1 MAASVTTPPGV
12 LDGRQVRKLTR
23 RSSAHRADTTLMAR
37 VMDAW
42 STIASV
48 GIGLAVL
55 GGWLASLRVDIA
67 TRSPTAGAGLPGTVT
82 VAVAA
87 VVAVAGLVSLLDRL
101 GPISASPAAAA
112 WWLPLPAGRRGLLRG
127 ELVRLT
133 GTGLVVTAVTAAT
146 LSLALADTTSSGT
159 VGTVLGATATAGA
172 LVGAVVLLQTRGRGG
187 RLAPAA
193 GAVAAAVS
201 AAGIACAAVPA
212 ALGAVADSSWGL
224 PSPGPLEIT
233 GVASVAVLLLAL
245 ADRGL
250 GRLGAGQLRAVGAT
264 SSYAAASAL
273 SLDTRELGRALA
285 AVPRRP
291 PRRSLRFRRVRRPWQ
306 AIVAADLA
314 LIGRSPGQ
322 VGRLVVAAALVVL
335 AARTDGI
342 DRLPVVVW
350 AGLVLGWLAAA
361 VAVGSPARSAQ
372 AQPALDRL
380 LPLSTAGLI
389 GARAVTPALL
399 LTVMCGASGA
409 LVGLGSGA
417 AGAWAALALAA
428 VPSWTAATLRG
439 AYRPEL
445 DWSGPVMS
453 TPMGVLPVGVG
464 ATLLHGL
471 DVGVLGALPI
481 GGVLLSGSP
490 PSAVAIA
497 VQLGWSAALAAG
509 AFALAT
515 RRKASPAPE
524 AGRGSV

>member
-1 MAASVTTPPGV
+1 MAASVTAPVGV
-12 LDGRQVRKLTR
+12 LDGRQVRQLTR
-23 RSSAHRADTTLMAR
+23 RSSAHRADTTLMTR

-67 TRSPTAGAGLPGTVT
+67 TRSPTGGAGLPGTVT
-82 VAVAA
+82 VAVAT

-146 LSLALADTTSSGT
+146 LSLALGDATSGGT
-159 VGTVLGATATAGA
+159 VAGTVLGATATAGA

-201 AAGIACAAVPA
+201 AAAIACAAVPA
-212 ALGAVADSSWGL
+212 ALGAIADSSWGL
-224 PSPGPLEIT
+224 PSPGPLEIA
-233 GVASVAVLLLAL
+233 GVAAVAVLLLAL

-250 GRLGAGQLRAVGAT
+250 GRLGAAQLRAVGAT

-285 AVPRRP
+285 AVPRRA

-322 VGRLVVAAALVVL
+322 LGRLVVAAALAVL

-380 LPLSTAGLI
+380 LPLSRAGLLA
-389 GARAVTPALL
+389 ARSVTPALL
-399 LTVMCGASGA
+399 LAVVCGGSGA

-417 AGAWAALALAA
+417 AAAWAALALAA

-453 TPMGVLPVGVG
+453 TPMGVVPVGVG

-481 GGVLLSGSP
+481 GAVLLSGSP
-490 PSAVAIA
+490 PSAVAVA
-497 VQLGWSAALAAG
+497 VQLGWSTVLAAG

-515 RRKASPAPE
+515 RRKAAPAP
-524 AGRGSV
+524 

>member
-1 MAASVTTPPGV
+1 MAASVTAPVVV
-12 LDGRQVRKLTR
+12 LDGRQVRQLTR
-23 RSSAHRADTTLMAR
+23 RSAAHRADTTLMTR
-37 VMDAW
+37 LMDAW

-55 GGWLASLRVDIA
+55 GGWLASLRVSIA
-67 TRSPTAGAGLPGTVT
+67 TRPPTSGAGLPGTVT
-82 VAVAA
+82 TAVAS
-87 VVAVAGLVSLLDRL
+87 VVAVAGLASLLDRL

-112 WWLPLPAGRRGLLRG
+112 WWLPLPAGRRSLLRG

-133 GTGLVVTAVTAAT
+133 CTGLVVTAGTAAT
-146 LSLALADTTSSGT
+146 LALALADGASPGA
-159 VGTVLGATATAGA
+159 VAGTVLGATATAGA

-193 GAVAAAVS
+193 GAVAVAVS
-201 AAGIACAAVPA
+201 AAGIALAAAPA
-212 ALGAVADSSWGL
+212 TPGSAGSTWGL
-224 PSPGPLEIT
+224 PSPGPLGIT
-233 GVASVAVLLLAL
+233 GATAVAVVLLAL

-285 AVPRRP
+285 AVPRRA

-314 LIGRSPGQ
+314 LMGRSPGQ
-322 VGRLVVAAALVVL
+322 LGRLVVAAAVAVL
-335 AARTDGI
+335 AARTEGI

-350 AGLVLGWLAAA
+350 AGLVLGWLVAA
-361 VAVGSPARSAQ
+361 VAVGHPARSAQ

-380 LPLSTAGLI
+380 LPLSAPGLLA
-389 GARAVTPALL
+389 ARSVTPALL
-399 LTVMCGASGA
+399 LTLVCGVSGL
-409 LVGLGSGA
+409 LVGLGTGA
-417 AGAWAALALAA
+417 ATAWMALALAA

-464 ATLLHGL
+464 ATLLNGI
-471 DVGVLGALPI
+471 DVGVLGALPV
-481 GGVLLSGSP
+481 GGILLVGGP
-490 PSAVAIA
+490 PSALAVG
-497 VQLGWSAALAAG
+497 VQLGWSTMLAVG
-509 AFALAT
+509 AFALTT
-515 RRKASPAPE
+515 RRRASPA
-524 AGRGSV
+524 G